1 MPSLA
6 LHLRS
11 DDMGREPARSRAPS
25 RGTVAVSWVWAGL
38 PLVSLGFATA
48 PAMIYAAV
56 HTRHK
61 VQALLAVVYAALTVL
76 AMMSAGA
83 ADESALDNVFEAC
96 LTVLWLLGTGHAL
109 AIRKWV
115 FDQRTGSRT
124 RTLRERQ
131 AAALEAHREQE
142 AVRER
147 AKRIVA
153 EDPQLAAELEIGR
166 VDKRA
171 RKFPDGGLVDV
182 NNVDAEA
189 LAKATALPGE
199 TVDKIVEMRD
209 QVGGFDSAA
218 DVAVTLDLPPTLL
231 DAVEDRL
238 VFLPPRAG

>member
-1 MPSLA
+1 
-6 LHLRS
+6 
-11 DDMGREPARSRAPS
+11 MGRDLATSRRLSRSS
-25 RGTVAVSWVWAGL
+25 IAVSWVWAGL
-38 PLVSLGFATA
+38 PLVSFGFATA

-56 HTRHK
+56 HTRSR
-61 VQALLAVVYAALTVL
+61 VQALLAAVYAAVTVL
-76 AMMSAGA
+76 AMVSAGEP
-83 ADESALDNVFEAC
+83 DNSAGENVFRGC
-96 LTVLWLLGTGHAL
+96 LTLLWLVGTGHAL

-115 FDQRTGSRT
+115 FDQRPPSRT

-153 EDPQLAAELEIGR
+153 DDPQLAAELEIGR

-171 RKFPDGGLVDV
+171 RRFPDGGLVDV
-182 NNVDAEA
+182 NNVDAAA
-189 LAKATALPGE
+189 LAKATALPAA

-209 QVGGFDSAA
+209 EVGGFDSAA
-218 DVAVTLDLPPTLL
+218 DVVVTLDLPPTSL